1 MADSSG
7 EENPRPDEDPESRL
21 AGHEE
26 DDSFPVSAE
35 ILERMPPQG
44 RERVTR
50 SFAAIVRFS
59 GPDFNPVSR
68 RLTSEHITQALNNA
82 ADQNRQ
88 EAEAERSNRRYK
100 FLYFALAL
108 IAVVFVL
115 VFFSIREQYDVLV
128 PIATAIMGFAAG
140 VGVSQTAGRR

>member
-7 EENPRPDEDPESRL
+7 EENPRQREDPDGQL
-21 AGHEE
+21 AGHEG
-26 DDSFPVSAE
+26 DDAFPVSAE
-35 ILERMPPQG
+35 VLGRMPPQG

-50 SFAAIVRFS
+50 SFATIVRFS

-82 ADQNRQ
+82 ADQNQR

-128 PIATAIMGFAAG
+128 PIATGIMGFAAG